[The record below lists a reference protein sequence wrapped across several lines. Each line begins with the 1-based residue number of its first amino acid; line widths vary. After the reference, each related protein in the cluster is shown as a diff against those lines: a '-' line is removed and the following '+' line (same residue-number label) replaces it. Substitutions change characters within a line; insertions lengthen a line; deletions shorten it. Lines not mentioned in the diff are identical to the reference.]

1 MSRPALTLPSRTLQA
16 VAQGLRQLH
25 GTPSSWADLLE
36 SVGGG
41 VSGPDVRTRIVMA
54 AMELF
59 WAKGYN
65 STSIADILSRSQVN
79 SGSLYH
85 FFPGKQDVLLAVH
98 NARHTYQPQQPL
110 TAGVQAIARYKL
122 ADHLRSVSRRD
133 ARHDVLDDDAQL
145 FAVSEVESAEASRDL
160 TKLLKQLPERQ
171 RLPIVHV
178 KLEGLSVEET
188 AQLTGLSSSAVKV
201 GIHRGL
207 KALSRLIGGANNHED

>member
-1 MSRPALTLPSRTLQA
+1 MQRTNSQDELEAREARLKALLLRGLTGDQLAYQDFLGTLALHVRAFLRSRLSRRPAEIEDM
-16 VAQGLRQLH
+16 V
-25 GTPSSWADLLE
+25 
-36 SVGGG
+36 
-41 VSGPDVRTRIVMA
+41 
-54 AMELF
+54 
-59 WAKGYN
+59 
-65 STSIADILSRSQVN
+65 
-79 SGSLYH
+79 
-85 FFPGKQDVLLAVH
+85 QDVLLAVH

-110 TAGVQAIARYKL
+110 TAWVQAIARYKL
-122 ADHLRSVSRRD
+122 ADHLRNVSRRD

>member
-1 MSRPALTLPSRTLQA
+1 MQRTNSQDELEAREARLKALLLRGLTGDQLAYQDFLGTLALHVRAFLRSRLSRRPAEIEDM
-16 VAQGLRQLH
+16 V
-25 GTPSSWADLLE
+25 
-36 SVGGG
+36 
-41 VSGPDVRTRIVMA
+41 
-54 AMELF
+54 
-59 WAKGYN
+59 
-65 STSIADILSRSQVN
+65 
-79 SGSLYH
+79 
-85 FFPGKQDVLLAVH
+85 QDVLLAVH

-110 TAGVQAIARYKL
+110 TAWVQAIARYKL

-145 FAVSEVESAEASRDL
+145 FAVSEVESGEASRDL

>member
-1 MSRPALTLPSRTLQA
+1 MQRTNSQDELEAREARLKALLLRGLTGDQLAYQDFLGTLALHVRAFLRSRLSRRPAEIEDM
-16 VAQGLRQLH
+16 V
-25 GTPSSWADLLE
+25 
-36 SVGGG
+36 
-41 VSGPDVRTRIVMA
+41 
-54 AMELF
+54 
-59 WAKGYN
+59 
-65 STSIADILSRSQVN
+65 
-79 SGSLYH
+79 
-85 FFPGKQDVLLAVH
+85 QDVLLAVH
-98 NARHTYQPQQPL
+98 NARHTYLPQQPL
-110 TAGVQAIARYKL
+110 TAWVQAIARYKL

-145 FAVSEVESAEASRDL
+145 FDVSEVESTEASRDL

>member
-1 MSRPALTLPSRTLQA
+1 MQRTNSQDELEAREARLKALLLQGLTGDQLAYQDFLGTLALHVRAFLRSRLSRRPAEIEDM
-16 VAQGLRQLH
+16 V
-25 GTPSSWADLLE
+25 
-36 SVGGG
+36 
-41 VSGPDVRTRIVMA
+41 
-54 AMELF
+54 
-59 WAKGYN
+59 
-65 STSIADILSRSQVN
+65 
-79 SGSLYH
+79 
-85 FFPGKQDVLLAVH
+85 QDVLLAVH

-110 TAGVQAIARYKL
+110 TAWVQAIARYKL

-133 ARHDVLDDDAQL
+133 VRHDVLDDEAQL

>member
-1 MSRPALTLPSRTLQA
+1 MQRTNSQDELEAREARLKALLLQGLTGDQLAYQDFLGTLALHVRAFLRSRLSRRPAEIEDM
-16 VAQGLRQLH
+16 V
-25 GTPSSWADLLE
+25 
-36 SVGGG
+36 
-41 VSGPDVRTRIVMA
+41 
-54 AMELF
+54 
-59 WAKGYN
+59 
-65 STSIADILSRSQVN
+65 
-79 SGSLYH
+79 
-85 FFPGKQDVLLAVH
+85 QDVLLAVH

-110 TAGVQAIARYKL
+110 TAWVQAIARYKL

-145 FAVSEVESAEASRDL
+145 FAVSKVESAEASRDL

>member
-1 MSRPALTLPSRTLQA
+1 MQRTNSQDELEAREARLKALLLRGLTGDQLAYQDFLGTLALHVRAFLRSRLSRRPAEIEDM
-16 VAQGLRQLH
+16 V
-25 GTPSSWADLLE
+25 
-36 SVGGG
+36 
-41 VSGPDVRTRIVMA
+41 
-54 AMELF
+54 
-59 WAKGYN
+59 
-65 STSIADILSRSQVN
+65 
-79 SGSLYH
+79 
-85 FFPGKQDVLLAVH
+85 QDVLLAVH
-98 NARHTYQPQQPL
+98 NARHTYQAQQPL
-110 TAGVQAIARYKL
+110 TAWVRAIARYKL
-122 ADHLRSVSRRD
+122 ADHLRSVSRRE

-145 FAVSEVESAEASRDL
+145 FAISEVESAEASRDL

>member
-1 MSRPALTLPSRTLQA
+1 MQRTNSQDELEARETRLKALLLRGLTGDQLAYQDFLGTLALHVRAFLRSRLSRRPAEIEDM
-16 VAQGLRQLH
+16 V
-25 GTPSSWADLLE
+25 
-36 SVGGG
+36 
-41 VSGPDVRTRIVMA
+41 
-54 AMELF
+54 
-59 WAKGYN
+59 
-65 STSIADILSRSQVN
+65 
-79 SGSLYH
+79 
-85 FFPGKQDVLLAVH
+85 QDVLLAVH

-110 TAGVQAIARYKL
+110 TAWVQAIARYKL

>member
-1 MSRPALTLPSRTLQA
+1 MQRTNSQDELEAREARLKALLLRGLTGDQLAYQDFLGTLALHVRAFLRSRLSRRPAEIEDM
-16 VAQGLRQLH
+16 V
-25 GTPSSWADLLE
+25 
-36 SVGGG
+36 
-41 VSGPDVRTRIVMA
+41 
-54 AMELF
+54 
-59 WAKGYN
+59 
-65 STSIADILSRSQVN
+65 
-79 SGSLYH
+79 
-85 FFPGKQDVLLAVH
+85 QDVLLAVH
-98 NARHTYQPQQPL
+98 NARHTYQSQQPL
-110 TAGVQAIARYKL
+110 TAWVQAIARYKL

>member
-1 MSRPALTLPSRTLQA
+1 M
-16 VAQGLRQLH
+16 
-25 GTPSSWADLLE
+25 
-36 SVGGG
+36 
-41 VSGPDVRTRIVMA
+41 
-54 AMELF
+54 
-59 WAKGYN
+59 
-65 STSIADILSRSQVN
+65 
-79 SGSLYH
+79 
-85 FFPGKQDVLLAVH
+85 
-98 NARHTYQPQQPL
+98 
-110 TAGVQAIARYKL
+110 QAIARYKL

-178 KLEGLSVEET
+178 KLQGLSVEET

>member
-1 MSRPALTLPSRTLQA
+1 MQRTNSQDELEAREARLKALLLRGLTGDQLAYQDFLGTLALHVRAFLRSRLSRRPAEIEDM
-16 VAQGLRQLH
+16 V
-25 GTPSSWADLLE
+25 
-36 SVGGG
+36 
-41 VSGPDVRTRIVMA
+41 
-54 AMELF
+54 
-59 WAKGYN
+59 
-65 STSIADILSRSQVN
+65 
-79 SGSLYH
+79 
-85 FFPGKQDVLLAVH
+85 QDVLLAVH

-110 TAGVQAIARYKL
+110 TTWVQAIARYKL